1 MSESSDDQDDDVVAN
16 GEVVYSGSEDE
27 DDDEDDQ
34 EAPAAVEVAVAEADS
49 DEDDESAAPEVQAA
63 VVLDDDENDDDDDDD
78 DDDDNDN
85 DDEDDENEEDD
96 DDDDGISNADD
107 AVVEAVAVVAEED
120 SDEDDQPLDSLK
132 TPKKAKK
139 TPKKSASSAK
149 SKDSS
154 KRKKKK
160 PKRLVDEDLSGQ
172 SLSAANAARE
182 MLLEAVPT
190 LPIQISDNFI
200 VRSFGQLN
208 VDAADKFSSSNALY
222 PVGFSCDRYEFSPVH
237 GRVIKLRCTILH
249 GKRTKMDYDGPIF
262 RIMWGQGVNEDVD
275 KVEYPYDPYANSAPI
290 TSTDNDDVVAIPA
303 SAGSS
308 SEMALPAPGM
318 RVKVRFEKDQF
329 YHGTID
335 SVDESTD
342 EKKKKK
348 RRSVDI
354 VIQYED
360 GSMEEAVFPD
370 PDITLVMP
378 GKACYCKSH
387 LFHLKSIPAYMFFFL
402 FVPSTRRQRR

>member
-1 MSESSDDQDDDVVAN
+1 MSDSSDDQDVVVAN
-16 GEVVYSGSEDE
+16 GEVVHSESE
-27 DDDEDDQ
+27 DEDDQ
-34 EAPAAVEVAVAEADS
+34 EASAAVEVAVAEADS
-49 DEDDESAAPEVQAA
+49 DEDDENAAPEVQAA
-63 VVLDDDENDDDDDDD
+63 VVLDDDEDDDLDDDDDDD
-78 DDDDNDN
+78 DDLDD
-85 DDEDDENEEDD
+85 DDDDENEEDD

-120 SDEDDQPLDSLK
+120 SDEEDDQPLNSLK

-139 TPKKSASSAK
+139 TPKKSTSSAK
-149 SKDSS
+149 SKDSA
-154 KRKKKK
+154 KRKKKR

-290 TSTDNDDVVAIPA
+290 TSTDNEDVVAIPA

-335 SVDESTD
+335 SVGESTE

-378 GKACYCKSH
+378 GKACYCKS
-387 LFHLKSIPAYMFFFL
+387 LFLLENYSSLHASFIC
-402 FVPSTRRQRR
+402 STTRRQRR